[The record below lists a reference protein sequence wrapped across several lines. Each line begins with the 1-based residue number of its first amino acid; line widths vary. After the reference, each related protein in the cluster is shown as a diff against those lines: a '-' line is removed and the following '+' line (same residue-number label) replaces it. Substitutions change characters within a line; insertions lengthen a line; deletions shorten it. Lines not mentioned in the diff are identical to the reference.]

1 MKKVMMI
8 ICAMMAVPSY
18 ASTMCVAN
26 DTVAIVLDPTINGT
40 NYTYSAA
47 NMTWTTRFDYGNISG
62 DALCSTTSGSYAT
75 TGTPN
80 ESGGG
85 KYCWCRATHPV
96 ASLWM
101 FYYNYWSSD
110 GCADLC
116 AAFCADDVQR
126 SAAFRAGM
134 FGSVAQ

>member
-8 ICAMMAVPSY
+8 MCGLMMAVPSY

-85 KYCWCRATHPV
+85 KYCWCRASHPV
-96 ASLWM
+96 ASLWV
-101 FYYNYWSSD
+101 FYYDDGSS
-110 GCADLC
+110 GNCATNCANRC
-116 AAFCADDVQR
+116 AARVQGN
-126 SAAFRAGM
+126 AAFRAGM
-134 FGSVAQ
+134 FGVQ